1 MTSEVRPF
9 KIAVPEGELTKLKCK
24 LNAASFPPDT
34 AFSDDWERGSPQA
47 DVKRLVARWKEG
59 FDWRAAEAELN
70 KIPQFTTSVDVD
82 GFGSIEMHFV
92 HQRSQDENAIPLLF
106 CHGWPGGFWEV
117 RKLLPLLTPQNVAE
131 PSFHVVAPSH
141 PNFGFSEEVAK
152 PGFNGRKYAEAAH
165 KVMLRLGYDK
175 YVTQG
180 GDWGYRITRALD
192 LLYPENVLASHIN
205 MILADPPTLL
215 QHPMLYLRA
224 LLTPHTA
231 PEKAMLANVKKL
243 MDKGMGYNLQ
253 QSTKPATIGFALA
266 DSPVALLA
274 WQYEKLIG
282 WSDDDY
288 RWGDDEVLTWAS
300 LYVFSRPGPAASVRI
315 YYEDTLGDDGFGD
328 ASGGIKESKRW
339 NGAVPLGLSSFP
351 RDMGALISSGRTLG
365 PVVFERAHERGGHFP
380 ATERPEVLAGDLK
393 DMFSLSPGGFGRAVQ
408 DRLKLK

>member
-82 GFGSIEMHFV
+82 GFGSIEMHF
-92 HQRSQDENAIPLLF
+92 
-106 CHGWPGGFWEV
+106 
-117 RKLLPLLTPQNVAE
+117 
-131 PSFHVVAPSH
+131 
-141 PNFGFSEEVAK
+141 
-152 PGFNGRKYAEAAH
+152 
-165 KVMLRLGYDK
+165 
-175 YVTQG
+175 
-180 GDWGYRITRALD
+180 
-192 LLYPENVLASHIN
+192 
-205 MILADPPTLL
+205 
-215 QHPMLYLRA
+215 
-224 LLTPHTA
+224 
-231 PEKAMLANVKKL
+231 
-243 MDKGMGYNLQ
+243 
-253 QSTKPATIGFALA
+253 
-266 DSPVALLA
+266 
-274 WQYEKLIG
+274 YEKLIG

>member
-175 YVTQG
+175 Y
-180 GDWGYRITRALD
+180 
-192 LLYPENVLASHIN
+192 
-205 MILADPPTLL
+205 
-215 QHPMLYLRA
+215 
-224 LLTPHTA
+224 
-231 PEKAMLANVKKL
+231 
-243 MDKGMGYNLQ
+243 
-253 QSTKPATIGFALA
+253 
-266 DSPVALLA
+266 
-274 WQYEKLIG
+274 
-282 WSDDDY
+282 
-288 RWGDDEVLTWAS
+288 
-300 LYVFSRPGPAASVRI
+300 
-315 YYEDTLGDDGFGD
+315 
-328 ASGGIKESKRW
+328 
-339 NGAVPLGLSSFP
+339 
-351 RDMGALISSGRTLG
+351 
-365 PVVFERAHERGGHFP
+365 
-380 ATERPEVLAGDLK
+380 
-393 DMFSLSPGGFGRAVQ
+393 
-408 DRLKLK
+408 